1 MNHDPELKE
10 QRRRRR
16 ERILIPVV
24 FAVIVILTY
33 LEVKMMR
40 HEILLPISGNVLIFG
55 LININLILVILLIFL
70 ITRNVVKLFF
80 ERRRGIL
87 GSKLRTKLVGAFVLL
102 SLVPTFALFIVSIN
116 FLSYSVESWFNLKIG
131 DTLDTTVELAQNA
144 FNQTADYARFY
155 ARQISRDITDNRLYD
170 RDKEIYLK
178 SLVAQRQERFN
189 LSYLEVFFDSARE
202 RIVAQNPTAPA
213 VGSVSIT
220 ARELEDVFSGKELFT
235 INSFSAGD
243 LILAVVPVYS
253 ELSDEIVGGV
263 IAGHFMPRDV
273 VDKMAAIT
281 KTSEEYRQIFLLKHP
296 IKFSYTVTLLII
308 TLLIIFLATW
318 FGIVLAKGI
327 TGPIQDLAEATK
339 RIAAGDLDYHI
350 NIKSEDEIG
359 TLVNSFNYMTGELKK
374 SKESLEMAN
383 LNLEKRKAYMEAV
396 LKNVSAGV
404 VSLDNLN
411 RISTINKAAENM
423 LKVKSEEVLNRFYG
437 DVLGTQIRYL
447 IDDLIKEL
455 GDSKCE
461 VVEKQI
467 DIAHKD
473 RSMSILATATKI
485 LDEEGNFL
493 GIVVLLEDL
502 TQVQMAERVA
512 AWREVARR
520 MAHEIKNPLT
530 PIQLSAQRLQKKYGD
545 YLGAEGSVLMECTQT
560 IINQVDVL
568 KNLVNA
574 FSRYARMPVTSLS
587 LNDLN
592 AAVSEVVALFQD
604 AHRDIV
610 FSLSKDEQLPPVN
623 IDPEQIKRVMVNL
636 LDNAVEAIRG
646 AGGHINVRTIYDK
659 TMGKAIVEV
668 ADNGCGVPPSYKVKI
683 FEPYFST
690 KRSGSGLGLAIVSS
704 IIGDHRGQINIRDNH
719 PVGTVV
725 TFEIP
730 VPDGESKG
738 KYEQNNTG
746 S

>member
-1 MNHDPELKE
+1 MSDYLELKE
-10 QRRRRR
+10 KKRRRR

-24 FAVIVILTY
+24 FAVIIILTF
-33 LEVKMMR
+33 LEVKIMR
-40 HEILLPISGNVLIFG
+40 HEVLLPISGNVLIFG
-55 LININLILVILLIFL
+55 LININLVLIILLIFL

-80 ERRRGIL
+80 ETRKGIL
-87 GSKLRTKLVGAFVLL
+87 GSRLRTKLVGAFVLL

-131 DTLDTTVELAQNA
+131 ETLDTTVELAQNA
-144 FNQTADYARFY
+144 YNQTADHAKFY
-155 ARQISRDITDNRLYD
+155 ARQISKDITENRLYD
-170 RDKEIYLK
+170 RDRDIYLK
-178 SLVAQRQERFN
+178 TLISQRLERFN
-189 LSYLEVFFDSARE
+189 LSYLEVFFDSTRAKV
-202 RIVAQNPTAPA
+202 VAQNLATAPI
-213 VGSVSIT
+213 GSVAIT
-220 ARELEDVFSGKELFT
+220 AKELEDVFSGKEIYT
-235 INSFSAGD
+235 VNSFSTGD
-243 LILAVVPVYS
+243 LVLAVVPVYS
-253 ELSDEIVGGV
+253 ELAADEIVGVV
-263 IAGHFMPRDV
+263 IAGHFIPKDI

-281 KTSEEYRQIFLLKHP
+281 KTSEDYRQILLLKRP
-296 IKFSYTVTLLII
+296 IKFSYTITLLVI

-318 FGIVLAKGI
+318 FGIVLARGI
-327 TGPIQDLAEATK
+327 TEPIQSLAEATK

-350 NIKSEDEIG
+350 SIKSEDEIG
-359 TLVNSFNYMTGELKK
+359 TFVNSFNYMTRELKK

-396 LKNVSAGV
+396 LKHVSAGV
-404 VSLDNLN
+404 ISLDNLN
-411 RISTINKAAENM
+411 VISTINKAAENM
-423 LKVKSEEVLNRFYG
+423 LKVKSEEVLYRFYA
-437 DVLGTQIRYL
+437 DVFGTQIKCL
-447 IDDLIKEL
+447 IDDLIQEL
-455 GDSKCE
+455 SESRGE
-461 VVEKQI
+461 AVEKQI
-467 DIAHKD
+467 DIASED
-473 RSMSILATATKI
+473 RSMSVRATATRI
-485 LDEEGNFL
+485 LDDEGNSL
-493 GIVVLLEDL
+493 GVVILLEDL
-502 TQVQMAERVA
+502 TQVQIAERVA

-530 PIQLSAQRLQKKYGD
+530 PIQLSAQRLQRKYGD

-610 FSLSKDEQLPPVN
+610 FTLSRDEQLPLVN

-636 LDNAVEAIRG
+636 LDNAVDAIKG
-646 AGGHINVRTIYDK
+646 PGGRIEVRTIYDK
-659 TMGKAIVEV
+659 TMRKAIVEV

-704 IIGDHRGQINIRDNH
+704 IIGDHRGQISIRDNH
-719 PVGTVV
+719 PGGTVV
-725 TFEIP
+725 SFEIP
-730 VPDGESKG
+730 VL
-738 KYEQNNTG
+738 
-746 S
+746 